1 MGAGGIHPMNLFK
14 IIGEIF
20 KPAAELIDNLH
31 TSDEERLQLKSQ
43 NLSTYASALEM
54 ALAYEGEQLKQRA
67 RIIEAEA
74 KSEHWITSAWRPI
87 TMLTMLALVV
97 LDSFAWLPNPLSEQ
111 AFLLI
116 QLGLGGYVVG
126 RSVEKIAA
134 PIMKAMKSKEE
145 I

>member
-1 MGAGGIHPMNLFK
+1 MNLFK

-74 KSEHWITSAWRPI
+74 KSEHWITAAWRPI